1 MEHTKNPQVCEDS
14 KVYWLR
20 LGLGSQTCFS
30 TSREGRKDF
39 VSVNGLVETKCHV
52 LSIGSVKFTWE
63 ACSCVKHL
71 QADPSLPQ
79 IDFRVCQLLLLC
91 PRQACPSRF
100 SIQGPLVDPVHSTD
114 FAKQYPN
121 QAIRPSG
128 HSVVGGCEYVLWS
141 WGSFRGVLCML
152 ALCTGSR
159 SRSQKGTRHWLG
171 RSCSGRIGLEASGTS
186 EASRERGLIQGKTFR
201 MHSLGGYSRFS
212 AWFPNGKNT
221 DLLAIT
227 RPSDEQIGTWMM
239 RNSLPS
245 AISIQQDHNGQLE
258 MNPSPLRPRCPAG
271 QRIFQWTGINTPPP
285 SVIDNPVIR
294 LLSNFASE
302 HSLRDT
308 KSYGAGLRK
317 FHIFCDI
324 FSVNEADRLPASFAV
339 LHSFAIWAATNP
351 ETLPEGMAQGISFE
365 PVAVGTVRSY
375 LAGIRAWH
383 FAQGW
388 SDPLSESDHERIN
401 FSLRGLLNAFGP
413 RKKPVRPP
421 ITTGMLWALKHSLN
435 MNDPFDACIWAIA
448 TSAFWGMMRFGEVSF
463 KSRSAFDSSR
473 HLRRCDAI
481 FGKDLDGV
489 EYIRLDM
496 REAKSARNGEI
507 QNIFLTGGEDLSAI
521 KALRNLAKVVP
532 AGPTD
537 PLFSWRDRM
546 NEIRPMVKSRALE
559 RINGIL
565 AARGWGTAFG
575 HSFRIG
581 GASHYLAQKVD
592 PEIVRLAGRWKSMAY
607 ETYIRAFEQIASRH
621 LGPATCA
628 TISQPSSTRVG

>member
-1 MEHTKNPQVCEDS
+1 
-14 KVYWLR
+14 
-20 LGLGSQTCFS
+20 
-30 TSREGRKDF
+30 GRKDF

-152 ALCTGSR
+152 ALCTGRR
-159 SRSQKGTRHWLG
+159 SRSQKGTQHWLG

-186 EASRERGLIQGKTFR
+186 EAARERGLIQDTQIPLPTTRTAGSSDSNGVCSIKGKHFGCTL
-201 MHSLGGYSRFS
+201 SGDI
-212 AWFPNGKNT
+212 P

-227 RPSDEQIGTWMM
+227 RPSDKQIGTWMM

-245 AISIQQDHNGQLE
+245 AISIQQDHN
-258 MNPSPLRPRCPAG
+258 
-271 QRIFQWTGINTPPP
+271 
-285 SVIDNPVIR
+285 DNPVIR

-351 ETLPEGMAQGISFE
+351 KTLPEGMAQGISFE

-375 LAGIRAWH
+375 LAGIPAWH

-463 KSRSAFDSSR
+463 ESRSVFDSSR

-507 QNIFLTGGEDLSAI
+507 QNIFLTG
-521 KALRNLAKVVP
+521 

-546 NEIRPMVKSRALE
+546 NEIRPMVKSRALK
-559 RINGIL
+559 RINSIL
-565 AARGWGTAFG
+565 AARGWSTAFG

-592 PEIVRLAGRWKSMAY
+592 PEISTAY
-607 ETYIRAFEQIASRH
+607 GTYIWAFEQIASRH

-628 TISQPSSTRVG
+628 TISQSSSTRVG